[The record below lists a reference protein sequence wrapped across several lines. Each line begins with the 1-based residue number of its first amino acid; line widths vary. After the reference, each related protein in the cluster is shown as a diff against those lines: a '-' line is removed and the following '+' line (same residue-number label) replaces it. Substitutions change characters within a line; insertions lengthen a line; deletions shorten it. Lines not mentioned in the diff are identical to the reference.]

1 MMLKG
6 IDFCHRNWVLHRD
19 LKPNNLLIS
28 KDGVLRLADFGL
40 AREFADPR
48 ARMTSQVVTRW
59 YRAPELLMG
68 ARAYGGGVDIWAA
81 GCIFAELLLR
91 VPYMAGDTDMHQLT
105 LICKALGT
113 PTEAEWPVRCAV
125 TPWRLTA
132 QGHRQLPDYVKLPH
146 EPKQQLHA
154 LFQAASQPTLT
165 LLGQMLKFNPLSRV
179 TARKVR

>member
-68 ARAYGGGVDIWAA
+68 ARAYWVASTSG
-81 GCIFAELLLR
+81 R
-91 VPYMAGDTDMHQLT
+91 P
-105 LICKALGT
+105 
-113 PTEAEWPVRCAV
+113 
-125 TPWRLTA
+125 
-132 QGHRQLPDYVKLPH
+132 
-146 EPKQQLHA
+146 
-154 LFQAASQPTLT
+154 AASSP
-165 LLGQMLKFNPLSRV
+165 SCC
-179 TARKVR
+179 